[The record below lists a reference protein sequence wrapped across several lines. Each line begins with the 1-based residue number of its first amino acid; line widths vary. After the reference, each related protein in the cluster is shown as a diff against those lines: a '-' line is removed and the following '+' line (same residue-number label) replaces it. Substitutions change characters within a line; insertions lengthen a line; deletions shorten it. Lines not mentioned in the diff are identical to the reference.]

1 MDAAKAQSAVRLSV
15 RATYRF
21 LATFWFGSD
30 FPRGPHT
37 AWARNI
43 AREAARP
50 PFVWP
55 TFPRENPSTRRTEKK
70 VILLA
75 GSPEQSSRWRHRRS
89 EKKQVKSTVQNKE
102 NITGNTQIL
111 DVFGVVPRLFGKIHR
126 SMFGCSNLGRKKGSD
141 PT

>member
-37 AWARNI
+37 AWVRNI

-70 VILLA
+70 
-75 GSPEQSSRWRHRRS
+75 R
-89 EKKQVKSTVQNKE
+89 
-102 NITGNTQIL
+102 
-111 DVFGVVPRLFGKIHR
+111 
-126 SMFGCSNLGRKKGSD
+126 
-141 PT
+141 